1 MRNYFTRDR
10 IIALALAGTAA
21 PPLSQA
27 DRCAA
32 NAIRV
37 IEATNRVYDYADN
50 GTSTSL
56 ACYGVE
62 RGQVWRLTEPC

>member
-37 IEATNRVYDYADN
+37 IEATNRVRLRRQRN
-50 GTSTSL
+50 VNQPGLLWSREGP
-56 ACYGVE
+56 GVA
-62 RGQVWRLTEPC
+62 PY